1 MGESKNFMMQDDYLY
16 LEAYQHELQGI
27 LNQDSGI
34 KGLTQIATIPNGK
47 VAAEV
52 QPLWG
57 ALCEF
62 VLFIECVCRPFFVIL
77 RHNLGP
83 KRTCCLFSKLLKN
96 INPSDIPMTAEEA
109 FDFLCSLDHGYEFYA
124 RVHIRDILDVYK
136 CFPTYAYN
144 GIKNAI
150 EKEDSDEFCK
160 NLCDKERDYQDF
172 MRALYKLRNILRYI
186 TIYDRRKR
194 LEPQWVYHCI
204 PLFYSIQEDVKSA
217 IVEDIVKDYI
227 VGRNRI
233 ERKAYKL
240 RVKNLSE
247 GDLQKLYSIKTTVD
261 GRYYPDWIEKYT
273 RMVNQSEFKTYL
285 ADLINN
291 EEYII
296 DSSRYYS
303 GFILKRA
310 VIEHCSEL
318 IEHYSF
324 KNPLEEVLQD
334 DENFS
339 PYEYDFDVNILG
351 DYIILSTKNMIDILG
366 EVEDVVVDEVKKI
379 LQWILECSRYT
390 RLFGNMPTKND
401 KGTSELPPY
410 VPNVDDPSNNSSKN
424 LKYPI
429 NNDICT
435 DSVKQNL
442 LIKNYLHE
450 WFDDGILRQE
460 ELRYVFFGEGTKPN
474 LPLKFIGKK
483 KSLLFVF
490 IRYINKGHGGQEVW
504 DYFKKNIVGDNKF
517 WPQNP
522 YSNTSNL
529 YDKEKEKLDRILQ
542 QCPKKKV

>member
-1 MGESKNFMMQDDYLY
+1 MLGKIVYISGSVAHISIPSGTPVSMDL
-16 LEAYQHELQGI
+16 
-27 LNQDSGI
+27 LNMY
-34 KGLTQIATIPNGK
+34 
-47 VAAEV
+47 VV
-52 QPLWG
+52 
-57 ALCEF
+57 F
-62 VLFIECVCRPFFVIL
+62 
-77 RHNLGP
+77 
-83 KRTCCLFSKLLKN
+83 
-96 INPSDIPMTAEEA
+96 
-109 FDFLCSLDHGYEFYA
+109 
-124 RVHIRDILDVYK
+124 
-136 CFPTYAYN
+136 
-144 GIKNAI
+144 
-150 EKEDSDEFCK
+150 ED
-160 NLCDKERDYQDF
+160 
-172 MRALYKLRNILRYI
+172 
-186 TIYDRRKR
+186 
-194 LEPQWVYHCI
+194 
-204 PLFYSIQEDVKSA
+204 
-217 IVEDIVKDYI
+217 
-227 VGRNRI
+227 G
-233 ERKAYKL
+233 ERK
-240 RVKNLSE
+240 V
-247 GDLQKLYSIKTTVD
+247 
-261 GRYYPDWIEKYT
+261 
-273 RMVNQSEFKTYL
+273 
-285 ADLINN
+285 
-291 EEYII
+291 
-296 DSSRYYS
+296 
-303 GFILKRA
+303 
-310 VIEHCSEL
+310 
-318 IEHYSF
+318 
-324 KNPLEEVLQD
+324 
-334 DENFS
+334 
-339 PYEYDFDVNILG
+339 
-351 DYIILSTKNMIDILG
+351 LG

-542 QCPKKKV
+542 QYPKKKV